1 MAVAEKMKI
10 QKYNHT
16 SVHKQQH
23 KQHKTN
29 AEKVGKHMDRVI
41 QKHGKDK
48 EKT

>member
-10 QKYNHT
+10 QKYNHN

-23 KQHKTN
+23 KRHTN